1 MADPNV
7 LDRMRADWN
16 DRAREDAN
24 YYVAFGRRGQDEEEF
39 FSTAAEV
46 LPVLEGELK
55 RLRGARG
62 GARDR
67 LRPRP
72 PAAAHEP
79 PLRRDPRRGR
89 LGRDGASGAGAAAR
103 TCRTRACTPPPGRTL
118 RPSPHETFDFVY
130 SYAVFQH
137 IPSREVVFRYLE
149 ETRRVLKPGGVLRCQ
164 INGLPQTAARYTTW
178 DGVRIAAAEVAEFA
192 RAHDFQLLAIEGVLT
207 QYMWTTLRKMPAGW
221 AAGLEFRGGAAL
233 RNVTNAHTGEAAV
246 PTVGPLAA
254 VSLWIEDLPRECDL
268 NHLAVT
274 VDGRECRLSY
284 LGEPENGITQLNA
297 ALPEGVRTGLAPVE
311 VLWLGRPLCAGWA
324 RLIPAGPRVPR
335 LCTVTD
341 GINLLAARSTESGL
355 FKVSVAEVAHPESF
369 RATLDGR
376 DVRDLDSFCT
386 DPLHARYEFN
396 FRVPDVAPGRSRTDS
411 RAGPARAG
419 GDAGRGGVS
428 ALGGAG
434 GLLRAGL
441 AAAARGAGGA
451 RGGACAG
458 NGGNLAAARS

>member
-24 YYVAFGRRGQDEEEF
+24 YYVAFGRRGQDDPEF

-55 RLRGARG
+55 RLAGRGAALEIGCGPGRL
-62 GARDR
+62 
-67 LRPRP
+67 LRPMSR
-72 PAAAHEP
+72 HFGEIHGV
-79 PLRRDPRRGR
+79 DVSDEMVR
-89 LGRDGASGAGAAAR
+89 LARERLADVPNARVHATSGADLAPFAA
-103 TCRTRACTPPPGRTL
+103 
-118 RPSPHETFDFVY
+118 ETFDFVY

-178 DGVRIAAAEVAEFA
+178 DGVRIAAAKVAEFA
-192 RAHDFQLLAIEGVLT
+192 RTHDFQLLSIEGVLT
-207 QYMWTTLRKMPAGW
+207 QYMWITLRKMPAGW
-221 AAGLEFRGGAAL
+221 AAGLEFRGGAVL

-268 NHLAVT
+268 NHLAVA

-297 ALPEGVRTGLAPVE
+297 ALPEPVRTGLAPVE
-311 VLWLGRPLCAGWA
+311 VRWLGRPLCAGWA

-341 GINLLAARSTESGL
+341 GINLLAARRTESGL

-396 FRVPDVAPGRSRTDS
+396 FRVPEVAPGTHEL
-411 RAGPARAG
+411 AL
-419 GDAGRGGVS
+419 
-428 ALGGAG
+428 ALG
-434 GLLRAGL
+434 RRVL
-441 AAAARGAGGA
+441 AVMPVEVV
-451 RGGACAG
+451 
-458 NGGNLAAARS
+458 

>member
-24 YYVAFGRRGQDEEEF
+24 YYVAFGRRGQDEAEF

-55 RLRGARG
+55 RLAARAAALEIG
-62 GARDR
+62 CGPGRL
-67 LRPRP
+67 LRPMSR
-72 PAAAHEP
+72 HFREIHGV
-79 PLRRDPRRGR
+79 DVSDEMVR
-89 LGRDGASGAGAAAR
+89 LARERLADVANARVHATSGADLAPFAA
-103 TCRTRACTPPPGRTL
+103 
-118 RPSPHETFDFVY
+118 ETFDFVY

-192 RAHDFQLLAIEGVLT
+192 RAHDFQLLGIEGVLT

-254 VSLWIEDLPRECDL
+254 ASLWIADLPRECDL

-369 RATLDGR
+369 RAALDGR

-396 FRVPDVAPGRSRTDS
+396 FRVPDVAPGVHELTL
-411 RAGPARAG
+411 
-419 GDAGRGGVS
+419 
-428 ALGGAG
+428 ALG
-434 GLLRAGL
+434 RRVL
-441 AAAARGAGGA
+441 AVMPVEVA
-451 RGGACAG
+451 
-458 NGGNLAAARS
+458 